1 MRNLLNMFTAGLF
14 VLWGAVASAQPVSI
28 LALGD
33 SLTQGYGLIEQEG
46 FVPQMRRWLAEQGA
60 EVRLVNA
67 GVSGDTT
74 AGGAARVEWSLT
86 PEIEGMIVALGG
98 NDLLR
103 GIAPEVAR
111 DNLERILEAARARDV
126 SGDTTAGGAAR
137 VEWSLTPEI
146 EGMIV
151 ALGGNDLLR
160 GIAPEVARDNLE
172 RILEAARAR
181 DVAVLLVGM
190 QAPGNY
196 GADYK
201 AEFDALYPE
210 LAAEYD
216 TLLFESFFAGLQ
228 AAGGDDPA
236 GLRGY
241 FQSDGIHPNADG
253 VALIVEAMGP
263 AVLELVER
271 ARE

>member
-1 MRNLLNMFTAGLF
+1 MRNLLNMFAAGLF

-67 GVSGDTT
+67 G
-74 AGGAARVEWSLT
+74 
-86 PEIEGMIVALGG
+86 
-98 NDLLR
+98 
-103 GIAPEVAR
+103 
-111 DNLERILEAARARDV
+111 V